1 MGARSLIVLSLM
13 AIATTEASHSYYDHR
28 RTYREYGSGPPP
40 SPSPPPMV
48 EVPSCCDLAWR
59 DECRINCGPSSD
71 CTKCHE
77 QNPAHTGNCSRD
89 AYDLYSS
96 YTNECEICRESYTCS
111 VMCFQRCGTQW
122 ESACPGM
129 YLPYWEYRN
138 GTGDICAP
146 PPVEVGI
153 FVGVTAGLG
162 GGLILLGVCMVVL
175 AVKVCAPS
183 GVASAITRRAER
195 RASERSFTRRVK
207 LAMRNPSTNPTQGR
221 FDPNTGQPIPQF
233 DPNTGQQ
240 NWGQV
245 ESGTAAVPAM
255 AAAAAAQA
263 AVAATVA
270 PQVPVELKVGFASNA
285 PLGIGLTQ
293 LGDVVVVSS
302 VGASSA
308 AAEVPTGATI
318 KKINEVSCAGK
329 NKDQVIQQLKYAKS
343 VGPVVVTFEIAS
355 VAI

>member
-1 MGARSLIVLSLM
+1 
-13 AIATTEASHSYYDHR
+13 
-28 RTYREYGSGPPP
+28 
-40 SPSPPPMV
+40 
-48 EVPSCCDLAWR
+48 
-59 DECRINCGPSSD
+59 
-71 CTKCHE
+71 
-77 QNPAHTGNCSRD
+77 
-89 AYDLYSS
+89 
-96 YTNECEICRESYTCS
+96 
-111 VMCFQRCGTQW
+111 
-122 ESACPGM
+122 
-129 YLPYWEYRN
+129 
-138 GTGDICAP
+138 
-146 PPVEVGI
+146 
-153 FVGVTAGLG
+153 
-162 GGLILLGVCMVVL
+162 
-175 AVKVCAPS
+175 
-183 GVASAITRRAER
+183 
-195 RASERSFTRRVK
+195 
-207 LAMRNPSTNPTQGR
+207 MRNASTNPTQGR

-270 PQVPVELKVGFASNA
+270 PQVPVELKVEFASNA